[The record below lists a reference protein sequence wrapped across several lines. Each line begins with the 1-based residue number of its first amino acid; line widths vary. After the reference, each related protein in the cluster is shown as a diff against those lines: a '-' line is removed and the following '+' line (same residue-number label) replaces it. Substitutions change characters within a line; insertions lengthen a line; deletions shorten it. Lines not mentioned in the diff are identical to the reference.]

1 MIPQKAMKENMA
13 PPKKIKPIGDVT
25 RTARAKAHLERLD
38 EAKGKRL
45 VVDLNAPGRMALE
58 RLLEGG
64 YGDSQKEVVIKALI
78 AADQSRR
85 KRV

>member
-1 MIPQKAMKENMA
+1 MA
-13 PPKKIKPIGDVT
+13 PPKKTKPVGDVT
-25 RTARAKAHLERLD
+25 RTARAGAYLERL
-38 EAKGKRL
+38 EEVKGKRL

-58 RLLEGG
+58 SLLEGG

-85 KRV
+85 KSA